1 MAKKAT
7 AKTIAAAHM
16 AAPEGN
22 QNCAASAAA
31 WHDRMTGL
39 GAGGVGT
46 ESDVPMGLPGPMKP
60 VAHRRA
66 PVPYQVAAAT
76 HGGRARRS
84 R

>member
-1 MAKKAT
+1 MAKAT
-7 AKTIAAAHM
+7 AKTIAAAHQ

-39 GAGGVGT
+39 GAGVGT
-46 ESDVPMGLPGPMKP
+46 AADVVPMGLPGPVKP

-76 HGGRARRS
+76 PGGRAKRTR
-84 R
+84 

>member
-1 MAKKAT
+1 MAKAT
-7 AKTIAAAHM
+7 AKTIAAAHQ

-39 GAGGVGT
+39 GSGGIST
-46 ESDVPMGLPGPMKP
+46 ERDVPMGLPGPVKR

-76 HGGRARRS
+76 PGGRAKRTR
-84 R
+84 